1 MLAALRGFRRPD
13 AILCHYPV
21 FCIDPMRFFPS
32 MLLAVDEELLSSSF
46 MQFALT
52 CFTRN
57 GGKTDTNPI
66 LSPSNAPNALL
77 KMLPS
82 VKLMPSEID
91 PLRDQAFYFAHRL
104 LKNGGK
110 CEIYLMKDHI
120 HGFNNIDTNY
130 VGVNEFRRATTLT
143 ESLFREQFV
152 GM

>member
-1 MLAALRGFRRPD
+1 MTVTMLAALRGFRRPD

-21 FCIDPMRFFPS
+21 FCIDPHRFFPS

-46 MQFALT
+46 MVFALT

-77 KMLPS
+77 KLLPN

-91 PLRDQAFYFAHRL
+91 PLRD
-104 LKNGGK
+104 
-110 CEIYLMKDHI
+110 
-120 HGFNNIDTNY
+120 
-130 VGVNEFRRATTLT
+130 
-143 ESLFREQFV
+143 
-152 GM
+152 